1 MKFFIFFSFCLH
13 VTLWADVAHYH
24 RLADERQLHSER
36 YWQLLL
42 HVSNGSSEIDDP
54 EFFLSPS
61 GKRDFKSELHA
72 TLDALYA
79 ERYFDDN
86 ATACRFPARTAWL
99 RERLD
104 LQGLPDVTCNEYD
117 TLVRKI
123 NPRSVT
129 LVFADAHINSPASM
143 FGHTFLRI
151 DSAYESKL
159 LSHAINYAANADQS
173 KENGVVFAI
182 KGLFGGYPGI
192 YSLLPYYEKLSE
204 YKSTEQRDIWEYEL
218 NLSEE
223 EVRRMVAHIWE
234 LHVTYSWYYFF
245 DENCSYHML
254 WLLEVARPSVHL
266 REYFWYQVI
275 PPETVMAVEAE
286 GMIAKKRFR
295 PSKRAMLLAYEAAL
309 TPRER
314 LLAMSVALGEYEVA
328 TLLSDPEISAPKRRR
343 LLEASAE
350 LCEYYL
356 IENRLSKERYLELF
370 QKILKARSTLGRSD
384 ALHVK
389 VPANPL
395 LAHPSSKISY
405 ALGSLEGDLTH
416 YFGVRASYQ
425 AIGEADEGLLEG
437 TQIEFFDLLLRYGHE
452 ERMDQTAKRVE
463 FDHATVISLTSLA
476 MRGDFF
482 TPFSWRM
489 RLGWDRDASDE
500 RLRLHARLGAGASW
514 GGDYG
519 YMYLLAEPFA
529 YYDPQQPKAGLMGTT
544 GALLRLAQGWYSAWE
559 YGYRLYYDGD
569 RQHLFK
575 ATQRVM
581 LRSDT
586 GLGVEYRF
594 LGRDGRDENR
604 FKALLDYYF

>member
-1 MKFFIFFSFCLH
+1 MKL
-13 VTLWADVAHYH
+13 DG
-24 RLADERQLHSER
+24 ER

-61 GKRDFKSELHA
+61 GKTDFKSELHA
-72 TLDALYA
+72 TLDALYG
-79 ERYFDDN
+79 ETHFDDN
-86 ATACRFPARTAWL
+86 ATACRYPARTAWL
-99 RERLD
+99 REQLD

-123 NPRSVT
+123 DPRSVT

-234 LHVTYSWYYFF
+234 IHATYSWYYFF

-266 REYFWYQVI
+266 REHFWYQVI

-286 GMIAKKRFR
+286 GLIAKNRFR
-295 PSKRAMLLAYEAAL
+295 PSKRSLLLAYETEL
-309 TPRER
+309 SKEER
-314 LLAMSVALGEYEVA
+314 LLAMSVALGKQPVA
-328 TLLSDPEISAPKRRR
+328 ALLADTKRSLQQQQR
-343 LLEASAE
+343 LLEAAAE

-356 IENRLSKERYLELF
+356 IEHRLSKERYLERF
-370 QKILKARSTLGRSD
+370 QEILKARAALGHSEP
-384 ALHVK
+384 LHVK
-389 VPANPL
+389 VPPNPL
-395 LAHPSSKISY
+395 QAHPSSRLSY
-405 ALGSLEGDLTH
+405 ALGSSKGDLTH

-437 TQIEFFDLLLRYGHE
+437 TQIEFFDLLLRYTREPG
-452 ERMDQTAKRVE
+452 MDQQAKRIELEQLSV
-463 FDHATVISLTSLA
+463 VSLSSLA

-489 RLGWDRDASDE
+489 RLGWDRDGVDA
-500 RLRLHARLGAGASW
+500 RLRAHVRLGAGRAW
-514 GGDYG
+514 DVGAG
-519 YMYLLAEPFA
+519 YAYALAEPFA
-529 YYDPQQPKAGLMGTT
+529 YYDVNEAHQAGVMGSV
-544 GALLRLAQGWYSAWE
+544 GALVRPVQGWYSALE
-559 YGYRLYYDGD
+559 YGYRFYHDGA
-569 RQHLFK
+569 RQHLLK
-575 ATQRVM
+575 VTQRAA
-581 LRSDT
+581 LRRDLT
-586 GLGVEYRF
+586 LGVEYRF
-594 LGRDGRDENR
+594 IGRDGPDENR
-604 FKALLDYYF
+604 FKALVDYYF